1 MFVHRIVARVLAP
14 AVPFSATVAFAALLA
29 LPAGG
34 ATTLSVVQ
42 VASGIARPVWV
53 GSPPGDPRL
62 FIVEQRGADNRG
74 RIKILKDGAV
84 LPTPFLVTAVLP
96 TGNEQGLLGLAF
108 APDFATSGVF
118 YINYNTTGGGT
129 TRIARHR
136 VSMGNPDRADSVGE
150 VFLSIPQ
157 PFSNHNGGWLG
168 FGPDGYLYIPTGDG
182 GDGGDPGDRAQDL
195 STLLGKVL
203 RIDVSGPTGY
213 TVPPDN
219 PYVGQAGALP
229 EIWAIGLRNPYRCS
243 FDRETQ
249 DFIIADVGQIAWEE
263 VNFAPYPN
271 LGRKANYGWRC
282 WEGNH
287 TYDDSKTTPC
297 PACDDLGCFHF
308 PAYEYGHTLGRCS
321 VTGGYVYRGCLIP
334 DLRGTYFFA
343 DYCGA
348 QIYTGRF
355 NASGVL
361 TGVVD
366 RNAELALGTP
376 YTLNSIV
383 AFGEDAE
390 GEMYLCD
397 LGGQV
402 YKIIPRTAVAETDL
416 PSLSVATASGDSL
429 GATGSGNALLPG
441 VTAYADP
448 GSRIAGAGYL
458 RQATLRG
465 CEVRAGNCLTVPLR
479 RGVWDIDVESCVD
492 PDSSTLSRRFVFTNT
507 SGVAQLLDFR
517 DVIAPWLDGNDDT
530 AATFEPAAGDSSGLL
545 VLFDATAPDLY
556 VRHRGY
562 ATGATITQD
571 VDTKGAIEA
580 LVAADA
586 ALAGSLEAGPS
597 RLALALGFDFGSVP
611 AAAAETVTVVTRI
624 TPTAPLGVEPPPSPA
639 GGRLL
644 ELVGAMPFGSA
655 LSFAVN
661 LPEAGEAALVV
672 YDGRGRRVRVV
683 HDGRLGAGR
692 RTFTWDGRDERGAEM
707 PAGLY
712 FVRATTAHGDASLR
726 AVRVR

>member
-1 MFVHRIVARVLAP
+1 MTAHRTVARVLAP
-14 AVPFSATVAFAALLA
+14 VPVLAALFVLLA
-29 LPAGG
+29 PPAEG
-34 ATTLSVVQ
+34 ATTLSVTQ
-42 VASGIARPVWV
+42 VATGISRPVWV

-62 FIVEQRGADNRG
+62 FVVEQRGIDNRG
-74 RIKILKDGAV
+74 RIKIVKNGAL
-84 LPTPFLVTAVLP
+84 LPTPFLVTAPLA

-118 YINYNTTGGGT
+118 YINYNTTSGGT

-136 VSMGNPDRADSVGE
+136 VSTGNPDRADSVGE
-150 VFLSIPQ
+150 VFLSIAQ

-168 FGPDGYLYIPTGDG
+168 FGPDGYLYIPMGDG

-195 STLLGKVL
+195 GTMLGKVL

-219 PYVGQAGALP
+219 PYVGQGGALP

-243 FDRETQ
+243 FDRETH
-249 DFIIADVGQIAWEE
+249 DFIIADVGQVAWEE
-263 VNFAPYPN
+263 VNFAPAPN

-287 TYDDSKTTPC
+287 PYTTSSTTPC
-297 PACDDLGCFHF
+297 SSCSDTGCFHF

-321 VTGGYVYRGCLIP
+321 VTGGSVYRGCLIP
-334 DLRGTYFFA
+334 DLRGTYFFS

-355 NASGVL
+355 DASGAL

-366 RNAELALGTP
+366 RNAELVAGTP

-383 AFGEDAE
+383 AFGEDAQ

-402 YKIIPRTAVAETDL
+402 YRIIPRTGVAETDL
-416 PSLSVATASGDSL
+416 PSLRVSTAAGDTL

-441 VTAYADP
+441 VTAFADP
-448 GSRIAGAGYL
+448 GSRIAGAGFL

-479 RGVWDIDVESCVD
+479 RGVWDIDVETCVD
-492 PDSSTLSRRFVFTNT
+492 PDSATLSRRFVFTNN
-507 SGVAQLLDFR
+507 SASPQPLDFR
-517 DVIAPWLDGNDDT
+517 DVIAPWLGGDDDR
-530 AATFEPAAGDSSGLL
+530 AATFEPAAGGESGLL
-545 VLFDATAPDLY
+545 VLFDAATPDLY
-556 VRHRGY
+556 VRHRGF
-562 ATGATITQD
+562 ASGATITQD
-571 VDTKGAIEA
+571 VDTKSAVETR
-580 LVAADA
+580 VAADA
-586 ALAGSLEAGPS
+586 ALAGGVEAGPG
-597 RLALALGFDFGSVP
+597 RLALALGFNFGPVAP
-611 AAAAETVTVVTRI
+611 AAAETVLVVTRV
-624 TPTAPLGVEPPPSPA
+624 TPTAPLGVEPIPPVA

-644 ELVGAMPFGSA
+644 ELVGAMPFGPA
-655 LSFAVN
+655 LSFALD
-661 LPEAGEAALVV
+661 LPAAGEAGLAI

-683 HDGRLGAGR
+683 HDGRLEAGR

-712 FVRATTAHGDASLR
+712 FVRATTAHGNATLR